1 VRRAVLDRADQLR
14 GRAARHSAPRPEWIE
29 EHAREMGAD
38 DPGRYL
44 DALVAAKK
52 KADAVE
58 LKAAGRSGRCAA
70 LTVSANTAGAL
81 IRLSRWRW
89 W

>member
-1 VRRAVLDRADQLR
+1 
-14 GRAARHSAPRPEWIE
+14 
-29 EHAREMGAD
+29 MGAD

-58 LKAAGRSGRCAA
+58 LKAAGRCGR
-70 LTVSANTAGAL
+70 
-81 IRLSRWRW
+81 
-89 W
+89 